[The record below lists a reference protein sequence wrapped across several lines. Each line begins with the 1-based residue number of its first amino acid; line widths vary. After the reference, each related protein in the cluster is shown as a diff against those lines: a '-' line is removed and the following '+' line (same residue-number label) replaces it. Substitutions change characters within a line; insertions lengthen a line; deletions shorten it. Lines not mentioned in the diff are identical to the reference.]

1 MAEIERLER
10 GLRSVLW
17 TLRDYLPDLVLIGGW
32 VPHLHRRYGVFP
44 EWGGE
49 LSLTS
54 ELDVLVDRVLPR
66 GERPSLPESP
76 RSQVRAGTGLTRER
90 RVGAEP

>member
-44 EWGGE
+44 E
-49 LSLTS
+49 
-54 ELDVLVDRVLPR
+54 
-66 GERPSLPESP
+66 
-76 RSQVRAGTGLTRER
+76 
-90 RVGAEP
+90 